1 MTSNKIK
8 IIYIHHGSVP
18 GGAPTSLRN
27 MIAGL
32 RKKDD
37 LRIKVF
43 CIYKSMIPFFR
54 NIEGVDVKKYYQA
67 ATISGKVFIGLAK
80 ITNINTSIHTLVELL
95 LSPFTIYKEKKILQ
109 KEHPSIIHLNSSILW
124 STAIAAK
131 LCNIPLVWH
140 VRETFIGGRYN
151 LRRQIYA
158 WFIKKTADQVICISP
173 SEARSI
179 NGLNTDNVSVIY
191 NSIDFSKFQ
200 KEKYDAGKERE
211 RLNIPDGAFV
221 ILSLG
226 GLSFRKGAFQLIEA
240 MQYLDDRFYLVIA
253 GADTPKERRIGRVNK
268 MAFALENIVVRS
280 GIKKYYSWLYN
291 DRVNYAIEE
300 SGGSRVRF
308 AGILDDI
315 VPALNICD
323 LLAFAGTTPHFGRP
337 VFEAWAMKKPV
348 VVFDTEVMRAESE
361 NGADG
366 IIVREHTGKAL
377 ADAVFKL
384 SQNPKKRKE
393 MGEKGYKKALER
405 FSLEKNTKKIMEIYE
420 KVVKRRV

>member
-1 MTSNKIK
+1 MKILFV
-8 IIYIHHGSVP
+8 HHGSVP

-32 RKKDD
+32 RKEDD

-54 NIEGVDVKKYYQA
+54 EIKGVYVKKYHKA

-80 ITNINTSIHTLVELL
+80 IVNIRTMIATFFELL
-95 LSPFTIYKEKKILQ
+95 VVPITIHKEKVILK
-109 KEHPSIIHLNSSILW
+109 KERPCIVHLNSSILW

-131 LCNIPLVWH
+131 ACNIPLVWH
-140 VRETFIGGRYN
+140 VRETFTGGRYN
-151 LRRQIYA
+151 FRRILYA
-158 WFIKKTADQVICISP
+158 WFLKKMADQVICISP
-173 SEARSI
+173 SEEKSI
-179 NGLNTDNVSVIY
+179 NGLNADNVSVIY
-191 NSIDFSKFQ
+191 NSIDFLKFQ
-200 KEKYDAGKERE
+200 KEKYDTGKERE
-211 RLNIPDGAFV
+211 RLNIPEDAFV

-240 MQYLDDRFYLVIA
+240 MQYLDGRFYLVIA
-253 GADTPKERRIGRVNK
+253 GADRPKERRIGRVKK
-268 MAFALENIVVRS
+268 MAFALENIIVRS

-291 DRVNYAIEE
+291 DRVNYALEV

-348 VVFDTEVMRAESE
+348 VVFDTEVMRSE
-361 NGADG
+361 IENEVDG
-366 IIVREHTGKAL
+366 VIVRAHTGKAL
-377 ADAVFKL
+377 ADAVFDL
-384 SQNPKKRKE
+384 SQNPEKRKK

-405 FSLEKNTKKIMEIYE
+405 FSLEKNTKKIIGIYE
-420 KVVKRRV
+420 KVMKNRVK